1 MNYSKTAAEFEAPRH
16 LAATAGLPCR
26 MSLNNP
32 LVLQCRNCRRVLS
45 DSNQLLCT
53 IEALDGIVLDA
64 VLGVRIGQEPLEAA
78 GCKYVTLTCMTPD
91 CGLEVGRCFTSAPP
105 EISEAVQ
112 SDGKPRYVL
121 HKAALQSY
129 ELGSTKQ
136 HHDAARGIAP
146 EATQEGSRE
155 EALAHT
161 ANAAHTNGH
170 HLDQPPEA
178 FGAEGFAAQGFAA
191 GSLAAEVEVLKARVS
206 QLEPLQGETAAAKQR
221 ILQLMQ
227 LVLSVDERISKLE
240 RVQGER
246 EPLAGGGLER
256 GLAGGLDSG
265 LDSGLTDGLDAAKRP
280 RQR

>member
-1 MNYSKTAAEFEAPRH
+1 MNHSKTAAEFEAPRH

-161 ANAAHTNGH
+161 ANAAHTN
-170 HLDQPPEA
+170 
-178 FGAEGFAAQGFAA
+178 AAQINIT
-191 GSLAAEVEVLKARVS
+191 LALHADDPRDPRRLRLAEQRRRQVVQLGRHPWLQSEVR
-206 QLEPLQGETAAAKQR
+206 
-221 ILQLMQ
+221 
-227 LVLSVDERISKLE
+227 
-240 RVQGER
+240 
-246 EPLAGGGLER
+246 
-256 GLAGGLDSG
+256 
-265 LDSGLTDGLDAAKRP
+265 TDKP
-280 RQR
+280 